1 VFETRAGGCA
11 SGWLIKHALYQGRV
25 RYILR
30 ESSVGEYT
38 YNTRSW
44 RILDLFTSTTQSNLT
59 SHTLQLP
66 CLKNDNNF
74 HRQPEYTG
82 QGRAPQTSKSAT
94 FDILTVQGLQII
106 SLSKTTVE
114 ADLGLLRP
122 GKQFTIIQPEAE
134 DDIRKCLE
142 KGHFNLHF
150 PIVFE
155 DGVKWLLRVRRD
167 YNRPEH
173 PVCPPE
179 HYWFGVEREV
189 ATLQAMAAAGL
200 KTVPNAYLSFSKDS
214 VTPGA

>member
-1 VFETRAGGCA
+1 MT
-11 SGWLIKHALYQGRV
+11 
-25 RYILR
+25 
-30 ESSVGEYT
+30 T
-38 YNTRSW
+38 
-44 RILDLFTSTTQSNLT
+44 LFT
-59 SHTLQLP
+59 
-66 CLKNDNNF
+66 DNPNIRGEDA
-74 HRQPEYTG
+74 HPRLVSQPLLDT
-82 QGRAPQTSKSAT
+82 
-94 FDILTVQGLQII
+94 LTVQHLQIL

-122 GKQFTIIQPEAE
+122 GKKFTIVQPETE
-134 DDIRKCLE
+134 DEIQKGLE
-142 KGHFNLHF
+142 RGHFNLHF

-173 PVCPPE
+173 PVCPPD

-200 KTVPNAYLSFSKDS
+200 KAVPNAYLPSSKDS